1 MTRGVGGLLLC
12 APLLGCAGESGTDA
26 FSEGAAESESES
38 DTDPTVETSDAIRS
52 GCTPSTPGGCTR
64 HADCPSLICDTYAGG
79 GRGRCIQ
86 EARALYVSA
95 SCRDPDLATGAKDD
109 PFCRINQAVSAAAAL
124 AKDVIRVMP
133 GFYLPFAV
141 AGQKLSI
148 FGPAGEDGIAQVFE
162 EDAGAANVRDGADVL
177 VDGFALGGPTH
188 SAVRC
193 TSARA
198 VIRRSTLRSD
208 VGDAAFITTACD
220 VELDRAEI
228 RTYLGAILFT
238 DTLYRVTNTF
248 ITGSSERVA
257 IRISGGQGS
266 FRFVTVTGNY
276 KETTPDGPFDCG
288 AAPVSIQDSIVA
300 GNRVYGD
307 TGSQFRGACELQRV
321 VVGQGDSS
329 ASAGA
334 VHLDPMF
341 EDGYRLPRNA
351 DNLACCIDRGPRM
364 AGRLL
369 RDIDGTQRPQ
379 GPRTDL
385 GAFEAPL

>member
-12 APLLGCAGESGTDA
+12 APLLGCSGESGADP
-26 FSEGAAESESES
+26 FSEPTAEPESES
-38 DTDPTVETSDAIRS
+38 DSDPTVETSAEIRS
-52 GCTPSTPGGCTR
+52 GCAQPGACTR
-64 HADCPSLICDTYAGG
+64 HADCPSSICDTYAAA

-86 EARALYVSA
+86 EARALYVSS
-95 SCRDPDLATGAKDD
+95 SCRDPDLATGTQDD
-109 PFCRINQAVSAAAAL
+109 PFCQIRQAVSAAAAL
-124 AKDVIRVMP
+124 SKDVIRVMP
-133 GFYLPFAV
+133 GSYLPFGV

-148 FGPAGEDGIAQVFE
+148 FGPAGEDGVAHVFE
-162 EDAGAANVRDGADVL
+162 EDAGAVNLREGSDVL
-177 VDGFALGGPTH
+177 VDGFELGGPTH
-188 SAVRC
+188 SAVSC
-193 TSARA
+193 VSGRA
-198 VIRRSTLRSD
+198 AVRRSTLRSD
-208 VGDAAFITTACD
+208 VGNAAFNAIACD

-228 RTYLGAILFT
+228 RTYLGAIQFT
-238 DTLYRVTNTF
+238 DTRYRVTNTF
-248 ITGSSERVA
+248 ITGSSERIA

-288 AAPVSIQDSIVA
+288 SAPVLIQDSIVA

-329 ASAGA
+329 TSAGA
-334 VHLDPMF
+334 IHLDPQF
-341 EDGYRLPRNA
+341 EEGYVLARNEA
-351 DNLACCIDRGPRM
+351 NLACCIDHGPRT
-364 AGRLL
+364 AGRVR
-369 RDIDGTQRPQ
+369 RDIAGTPRPQ